1 MVICDEA
8 AKFRLQEI
16 HTPTFGDWIRQPH
29 LNTTLQKVRIQA
41 RGGYSHCGL
50 TGGSSQG

>member
-1 MVICDEA
+1 MVICDEV

-41 RGGYSHCGL
+41 GTENVLKLSDCE
-50 TGGSSQG
+50 